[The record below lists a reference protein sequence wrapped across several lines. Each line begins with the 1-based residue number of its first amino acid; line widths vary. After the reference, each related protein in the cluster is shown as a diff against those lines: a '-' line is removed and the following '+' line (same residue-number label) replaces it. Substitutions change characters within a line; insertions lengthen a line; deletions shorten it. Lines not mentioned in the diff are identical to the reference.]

1 MTEGIGPSQ
10 PADADAEQ
18 SSSTAPT
25 RAVWTD
31 VISPPAAACAH
42 CGTPSPAAGD
52 TGFTFCCSGCEAA
65 YAMVSGLGLEAYYQR
80 RSIDPEQR
88 PLRPETEPAV
98 LDLDSWVRADD
109 DGTASISLL
118 VEGLHCAA
126 CVWLIEAVLTRHPG
140 VVAARINMTTRRLQ
154 LRWREV
160 ETTPEQLIDTVG
172 RLGYR
177 LVPYDPA
184 CLEAGGADE
193 EKALLRAM
201 AVAGF
206 AAGNVMLLSVSVWAG
221 HAEGMGAGTRTWFHW
236 LSALIALPAIAYAG
250 RPFFRAAWGALRT
263 RHVTMDVPISI
274 GVLLAAAMSVQQTV
288 AGAQHAYFD
297 AAIGLLFFL
306 LIGRYLDRRARGR
319 ARSSAEQLL
328 ALAARAV
335 TVVNADGT
343 RHVLP
348 PHRVLPGARVLATA
362 GERIA
367 VDGRVVEGNSTV
379 DTSLIDGESTPKP
392 AGRGTPVFAG
402 TLNQSAVLLIEVTA
416 TGENTLLAEI
426 AQQVEL
432 AEQQRGRYVV
442 LADRVA
448 RLYAPVV
455 HTAALSTFLLWW
467 GLFGVPWQQAMMN
480 AIAVLI
486 ITCPCALGLAVPAVQ
501 VVATGRLLRRGIL
514 VKSATALERL
524 AEADTVVFDK
534 TGTLTEGRP
543 KLIPDAALDGATLSQ
558 AAALAAGSRH
568 PLARALVEA
577 GEAAGWLPQ
586 AALEVREIAG
596 CGLERQTAAGI
607 VRLGSAAFCGLAEDS
622 SGAGP
627 SDEARPELC
636 FIRPEQPSVRF
647 RFEDALRMDAADV
660 VLRLRER
667 GYPLLLLSGDRAP
680 VVSRTAKEVGIER
693 WEAVLRPTDKLA
705 RLTELAAAGR
715 RVLMIGDGLN
725 DAPALAAAHASMSPS
740 SAIDVAQTA
749 ADAVFQGSRLAPV
762 LEAVRVAQRARA
774 LVRQNLV
781 LSLGYNL
788 IAVPL
793 AIAGQVTPLI
803 AAVVMSTSSLLVIVN
818 ALRLNRAR
826 V

>member
-18 SSSTAPT
+18 SPGTVPS
-25 RAVWTD
+25 RAVRLASSSD
-31 VISPPAAACAH
+31 APCAH
-42 CGTPSPAAGD
+42 CGAPSSASG
-52 TGFTFCCSGCEAA
+52 GSGLTFCCSGCEAA
-65 YAMVSGLGLEAYYQR
+65 YAMISGLGLEAYYRR

-88 PLRPETEPAV
+88 PLRPEAEPAA
-98 LDLDSWVRADD
+98 LDFDSWVRAGE

-126 CVWLIEAVLTRHPG
+126 CVWLIEAVLARQPG

-154 LRWREV
+154 LRWRAM
-160 ETTPEQLIDTVG
+160 ETTPERLIDTVG

-221 HAEGMGAGTRTWFHW
+221 HAEGMGAGTRTLFHW

-250 RPFFRAAWGALRT
+250 RPFFRAAWGALWA

-274 GVLLAAAMSVQQTV
+274 GVLLAAAMSVQQTI

-319 ARSSAEQLL
+319 ARSSAVQLL

-348 PHRVLPGARVLATA
+348 PNRVLPGARVLATA

-367 VDGRVVEGNSTV
+367 VDGRVVEGDSAV

-392 AGRGTPVFAG
+392 AGPGMPVFAG
-402 TLNQSAVLLIEVTA
+402 TLNQSATLLIEVTA
-416 TGENTLLAEI
+416 TGEDTLLAEI
-426 AQQVEL
+426 ARQVEL

-455 HTAALSTFLLWW
+455 HIAALSTFLLWW
-467 GLFGVPWQQAMMN
+467 GWFGVPWQQATMN

-543 KLIPDAALDGATLSQ
+543 RLVPQAARNAAALSQ
-558 AAALAAGSRH
+558 AAALATGSRH
-568 PLARALVEA
+568 PLARALIEA
-577 GEAAGWLPQ
+577 SEAAGRPPR
-586 AALEVREIAG
+586 AESEVREIAG

-607 VRLGSAAFCGLAEDS
+607 VRLGSAAFCGLAENA
-622 SGAGP
+622 GAP
-627 SDEARPELC
+627 PADEARSELC
-636 FIRPEQPSVRF
+636 FTRPAEPPVRF
-647 RFEDALRMDAADV
+647 RFEDALRIDAADV
-660 VLRLRER
+660 VARLRQR
-667 GYPLLLLSGDRAP
+667 GYSLLLLSGDRAP
-680 VVSRTAKEVGIER
+680 VVSRTAKEIGIER
-693 WEAVLRPTDKLA
+693 WEAVLRPADKLA

-740 SAIDVAQTA
+740 SAIDIAQTA
-749 ADAVFQGSRLAPV
+749 ADAVFQGTRLGPV
-762 LEAVRVAQRARA
+762 LEAVTVARRARA
-774 LVRQNLV
+774 LVRQNLA

-818 ALRLNRAR
+818 ALRLNRAS